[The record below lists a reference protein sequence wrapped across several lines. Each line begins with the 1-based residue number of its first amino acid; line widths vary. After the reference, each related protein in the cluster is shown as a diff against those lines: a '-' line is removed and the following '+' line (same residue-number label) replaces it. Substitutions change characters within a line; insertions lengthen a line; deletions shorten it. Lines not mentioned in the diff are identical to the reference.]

1 MPLTSALAQ
10 IEALFAR
17 HTRQHHF
24 YLRDL
29 RDGREW
35 ESGVAGA
42 YPIGSCFKLAL
53 LMAVFDALDVD
64 EMDRPVEIPPERFVD
79 AVGVIRLIDS
89 AISLTPHQM
98 CQLILTASDATA
110 TDVLIERVGLNAV
123 DAVLR
128 RHAPRSHIARNLE
141 DMVRDFRAMPEAVTC
156 KQRDWA
162 VPELE
167 DFTGRVAAMGSTD
180 ARDLAALVQATWNY
194 QPKAGLRDHYRRC
207 LDNRKRLLLRTAM
220 FDADAWLTKTGSL
233 GATFFINDSGLLF
246 DTSSKHPIAA
256 FGWCAVGSSLPAF
269 MMETLGG
276 YVGLSILDLLDLD
289 HSPNGDWTPAGMK
302 LLLGDAG

>member
-1 MPLTSALAQ
+1 MELQLT
-10 IEALFAR
+10 IDALFSR
-17 HTRQHHF
+17 HTRRHHF

-53 LMAVFDALDVD
+53 LMAVFDALDAD

-79 AVGVIRLIDS
+79 AGGVIKLIDS

-110 TDVLIERVGLNAV
+110 TDVLIERVGLDAV

-141 DMVRDFRAMPEAVTC
+141 DMVRDFRAMPEAATC

-162 VPELE
+162 GPDLE
-167 DFTGRVAAMGSTD
+167 DFTGRVAMMGSTD
-180 ARDLAALVQATWNY
+180 ARDLAALVQATLNY
-194 QPKAGLRDHYRRC
+194 EPKAALRSHYRRC
-207 LDNRKRLLLRTAM
+207 LANLQRLTPRTEI
-220 FDADAWLTKTGSL
+220 FFGSDFKTFGKTGSL
-233 GATFFINDSGLLF
+233 GQRFFSNDCGVILDRELV
-246 DTSSKHPIAA
+246 PLAA
-256 FGWCAVGSSLPAF
+256 FAHCSTGWALPQWSVDIVSGYIGLAIL
-269 MMETLGG
+269 ELLG
-276 YVGLSILDLLDLD
+276 LD
-289 HSPNGDWTPAGMK
+289 HSPNGDWTPEGMN
-302 LLLGDAG
+302 LLLGNAS